1 MALSERD
8 VRGIADYAR
17 IALTDE
23 ELTEMTAYMNGAI
36 TGVLEPVL
44 QYGEADV
51 PPTFHPIGDLS
62 NVMGADVADDP
73 RALPIDVALKNAGA
87 SRDRYFRVPS
97 ILGAEGGDR

>member
-1 MALSERD
+1 MALSEND

-23 ELTEMTAYMNGAI
+23 ELAEMTTYMNGAI
-36 TGVLEPVL
+36 EGVLAPVL

-62 NVMGADVADDP
+62 NVMAADVPEPGLSIEDALLDAPSP
-73 RALPIDVALKNAGA
+73 RE
-87 SRDRYFRVPS
+87 RYFRVPS
-97 ILGAEGGDR
+97 ILGGEE

>member
-1 MALSERD
+1 MALSEND

-23 ELTEMTAYMNGAI
+23 ELAEMTTYMNGAI
-36 TGVLEPVL
+36 EGVLEPVL

-62 NVMGADVADDP
+62 NVMAADVPEPGLSIEDALLDVPSP
-73 RALPIDVALKNAGA
+73 RE
-87 SRDRYFRVPS
+87 RYFRVPS
-97 ILGAEGGDR
+97 ILGGEE

>member
-1 MALSERD
+1 MALSEND

-23 ELTEMTAYMNGAI
+23 ELAEMTTYMNGAI
-36 TGVLEPVL
+36 EGVLEPVL

-62 NVMGADVADDP
+62 NVMAADVPEPGLSIEDALLDAPSP
-73 RALPIDVALKNAGA
+73 RE
-87 SRDRYFRVPS
+87 RYLRVPS
-97 ILGAEGGDR
+97 ILGGEE